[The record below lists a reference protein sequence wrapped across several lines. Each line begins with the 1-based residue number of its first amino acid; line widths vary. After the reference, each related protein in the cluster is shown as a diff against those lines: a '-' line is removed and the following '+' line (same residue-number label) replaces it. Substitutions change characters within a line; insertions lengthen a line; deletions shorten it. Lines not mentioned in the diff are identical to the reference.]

1 MKRNYDDP
9 DDLFQEFA
17 DLWTAK
23 TAEELHRVLTLHQP
37 FRSSADSFEP
47 YSLLAKHHKS
57 EPHTSTVTATLLL
70 TDMRWRKG
78 VGRLVQ
84 RIAESGMIE
93 DADLDLLARTYVT
106 AGDHVYWEVPE
117 SWFSAESIV
126 ITIAGESDN
135 AHDTDEAPDEKGTVV
150 ARRVHPPLRRWAV
163 AHVVARDPNTWRPL
177 LTNARDRSGTDGAAM
192 MAGLFDGFDH
202 LPDAAR
208 RAIISAGIDWSR
220 GNIRR
225 MALER
230 FADLGHRQLA
240 HDIAVL
246 DANAKVRK
254 WAPALLEPEPT
265 PPAPDAAVDP
275 DVEITTD
282 SGQDSLF

>member
-1 MKRNYDDP
+1 
-9 DDLFQEFA
+9 
-17 DLWTAK
+17 
-23 TAEELHRVLTLHQP
+23 
-37 FRSSADSFEP
+37 
-47 YSLLAKHHKS
+47 
-57 EPHTSTVTATLLL
+57 
-70 TDMRWRKG
+70 MRWRKG

-84 RIAESGMIE
+84 RIAGSGMME
-93 DADLDLLARTYVT
+93 DADLDVLARTFVT

-135 AHDTDEAPDEKGTVV
+135 VDDTDEAPDEKGTVV

-163 AHVVARDPNTWRPL
+163 AHLVARDPTTWHAL
-177 LTNARDRSGTDGAAM
+177 FTNAGERSGTDGAAM

-208 RAIISAGIDWSR
+208 RAIISKGLDWPR
-220 GNIRR
+220 GNVRR

-246 DANAKVRK
+246 DANAQVRK

-275 DVEITTD
+275 NAEITPN
-282 SGQDSLF
+282 SEQESLF